1 MLGYPVKPKAR
12 FLGRFF
18 PQGLWRIVLS
28 IFCLMLVWLV
38 TTHPLSAQE
47 AKLDDL
53 KQQQQQVE
61 QQRSVVQKER
71 ERVQRQ
77 EASAQKDL
85 KGIRRNIQVTDS
97 QIQVTEAK
105 LKTATNVLKKLESNL
120 VKAERTYYQRR
131 SATISRLQ
139 FLQRQQGNHGWAVLL
154 QSQNLNDFLDRRF
167 QLRRIYQADRKILTD
182 LKNEATK
189 LDLQRRQIE
198 QQRNDITLISQQLM
212 AQKAQFEQQADSQKQ
227 VVDRLRTNRQ
237 ALEAAEA
244 QLEQDSANI
253 GRLIQERVAAERG
266 KGGVVILGT
275 GQFNLPS
282 SAPISSPFGWRMH
295 PILGYRRFHAGL
307 DFAADYGT
315 PIFAADRGS
324 VIFAGWYGGYGNSV
338 IVDHGNGLTTLYAHA
353 QELYVSEGQAVERG
367 QAIAATGSTGLSTG
381 PHLHFEVRNNG
392 EPVDPAGYL

>member
-1 MLGYPVKPKAR
+1 MLGSSVKSPAQR
-12 FLGRFF
+12 CHFAQWLQGILLG
-18 PQGLWRIVLS
+18 
-28 IFCLMLVWLV
+28 IFCLVLVWFI
-38 TTHPLSAQE
+38 TAHPLSAQE
-47 AKLDDL
+47 AHLDQL
-53 KQQQQQVE
+53 KQKQQQLE
-61 QQRSVVQKER
+61 QQRSLVQKER

-77 EASAQKDL
+77 EASAHKNL
-85 KGIRRNIQVTDS
+85 KGIRRNIQATNS
-97 QIQVTEAK
+97 QIQLTEAK
-105 LKTATNVLKKLESNL
+105 LQTATDVLKKLESDL
-120 VKAERTYYQRR
+120 SRAERTYYQRQ

-139 FLQRQQGNHGWAVLL
+139 FLQRQQGSSGWAVLL
-154 QSQNLNDFLDRRF
+154 QSENLNDFLDRRF
-167 QLRRIYQADRKILTD
+167 QLRRIYQADRKILSD
-182 LKNEATK
+182 LKLSAER
-189 LDLQRRQIE
+189 LDRQRQQVE
-198 QQRNDITLISQQLM
+198 QKRNDITLISQQLM

-253 GRLIQERVAAERG
+253 GRLIQERIAAERG

-295 PILGYRRFHAGL
+295 PILGYQRFHAGL
-307 DFAADYGT
+307 DFAADYGS

-324 VIFAGWYGGYGNSV
+324 VIFAGWYGGYGNTV
-338 IVDHGNGLTTLYAHA
+338 ILDHGNGLTTLYGHA

-381 PHLHFEVRNNG
+381 PHLHFEVRSNG